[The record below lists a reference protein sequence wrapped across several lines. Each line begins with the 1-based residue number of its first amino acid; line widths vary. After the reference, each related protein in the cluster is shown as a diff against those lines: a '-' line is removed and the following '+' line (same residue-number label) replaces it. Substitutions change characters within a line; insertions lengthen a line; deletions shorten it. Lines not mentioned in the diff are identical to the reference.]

1 MSTIIN
7 RIYQTLLP
15 LIVIAVGVQ
24 CYLTTM
30 DNRKLKTEIQTK
42 WTNPMQTMQM
52 GAMDILKAGEKIKA
66 FSAPD
71 INGVERQI
79 APENSPKKTLL
90 FAFTTSCP
98 ACKANSPNWVKLY
111 EGIDKNKWD
120 VVGLSLDD
128 IEKTKAYV
136 AEKGF
141 TFPVL
146 AMKEK
151 KDMLSQLK
159 IRRIPTTI
167 ALDEKQT
174 VEEVWVGGLEPKLA
188 EVNKKLGITK

>member
-1 MSTIIN
+1 MSNIIN

-15 LIVIAVGVQ
+15 LIVIAVSVQ
-24 CYLTTM
+24 CYMTTM
-30 DNRKLKTEIQTK
+30 DNRKLKKELQTK

-52 GAMDILKAGEKIKA
+52 GAMDVLKSGEKIKA
-66 FSAPD
+66 FSAAD

-79 APENSPKKTLL
+79 APENAAKKTLI
-90 FAFTTSCP
+90 FAFTTTCP

-111 EGIDKNKWD
+111 ESVDKNKWD
-120 VVGLSLDD
+120 VVGISLDD

-136 AEKGF
+136 TEKGF
-141 TFPVL
+141 VFPVL

-167 ALDEKQT
+167 AVDEKQT
-174 VEEVWVGGLEPKLA
+174 VEEVWIGGLEPKLA
-188 EVNKKLGITK
+188 EVNKKLGIK